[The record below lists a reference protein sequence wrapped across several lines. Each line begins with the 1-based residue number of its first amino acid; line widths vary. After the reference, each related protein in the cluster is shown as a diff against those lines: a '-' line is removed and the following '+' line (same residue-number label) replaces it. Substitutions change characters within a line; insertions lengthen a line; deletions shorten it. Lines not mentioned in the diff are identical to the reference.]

1 MLNHNIEEPMSPS
14 PQHLPLTV
22 WLLAASMALLS
33 PQSAFAEDLLQNQT
47 HPTAE
52 SRFSLPFGRTLVE
65 TDVKVRSAIA
75 YAWSVPRCDTIH
87 NQQEFPHP

>member
-1 MLNHNIEEPMSPS
+1 MFVQRGCPKSLFRPGSS
-14 PQHLPLTV
+14 TT
-22 WLLAASMALLS
+22 LLLFEKNRIH
-33 PQSAFAEDLLQNQT
+33 FAEDLLQNQT